1 MTSSVSPSDSGL
13 FGSLD
18 LRGFWET
25 VRLRWWVI
33 PITPLLAVGFLWAQE
48 TDLRTEPA
56 SYLISRTYEARDPTG
71 VLASVGIDPVSVRS
85 FPDVNNQ
92 LIVLQSAKTKAEIA
106 AVTGNSATVTVTRS
120 KPTFALV
127 DTLESD
133 GQSSFVFQSA
143 GVPTYSFG
151 CNEPQRETCLT
162 AIDAYVAKAS
172 TLRTESLR
180 AGLEDLKAVL
190 VETNMNLND
199 TALRTKIAAIDVLLE
214 RAATPLALVGEYEE
228 AIGAT
233 LTSVRRPTYTFGI
246 AAGLLIS
253 LLILLQLTA
262 SDSRIR
268 SLRALHRLVG
278 REQTLGQLA
287 KSGNEISDRRVAV
300 ALRQQLTRGSAGRLR
315 FIPLRHE
322 LTQNDSLAR
331 VAVMAS
337 TQTRTSLPLAA
348 MTIDELTA
356 PSSEEMDVFVVQRH
370 QTRRADVSDAMALA
384 QRSSRQLAGFLLV
397 D

>member
-1 MTSSVSPSDSGL
+1 MSPSDSGL

-56 SYLISRTYEARDPTG
+56 SYFVSRTYEARDPTG

-214 RAATPLALVGEYEE
+214 RAATPLALDRKSTRLNSSHVSE
-228 AIGAT
+228 
-233 LTSVRRPTYTFGI
+233 
-246 AAGLLIS
+246 
-253 LLILLQLTA
+253 
-262 SDSRIR
+262 SR
-268 SLRALHRLVG
+268 
-278 REQTLGQLA
+278 
-287 KSGNEISDRRVAV
+287 
-300 ALRQQLTRGSAGRLR
+300 
-315 FIPLRHE
+315 
-322 LTQNDSLAR
+322 
-331 VAVMAS
+331 M
-337 TQTRTSLPLAA
+337 
-348 MTIDELTA
+348 
-356 PSSEEMDVFVVQRH
+356 PSS
-370 QTRRADVSDAMALA
+370 A
-384 QRSSRQLAGFLLV
+384 
-397 D
+397 